1 MINVYG
7 LENDLETE
15 KIKMYLRHKK
25 ADFNV
30 INMEENDVA
39 KSYLLHNTYDACI
52 PIVEFDK
59 KFIHGFKSGKL
70 DRAISLILGTAV

>member
-15 KIKMYLRHKK
+15 TIKMYLRHRRANFK
-25 ADFNV
+25 V
-30 INMEENDVA
+30 INMEENDGA
-39 KSYLLHNTYDACI
+39 KAYLLHNTYDACT

-59 KFIHGFKSGKL
+59 KFIHGFKPEKL
-70 DRAISLILGTAV
+70 DKAISLTLGAAI